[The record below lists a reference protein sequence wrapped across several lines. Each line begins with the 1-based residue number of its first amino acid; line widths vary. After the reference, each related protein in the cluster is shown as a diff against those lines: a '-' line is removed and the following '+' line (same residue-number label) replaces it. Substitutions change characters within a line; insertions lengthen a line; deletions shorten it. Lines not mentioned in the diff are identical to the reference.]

1 MTGTLERTLSSTNC
15 IESMFDGVRRT
26 QRNVKR
32 WRDGDMRLRWT
43 AAGMAE
49 AQRGFRRV
57 KGFRDLPKLINAIHR
72 ELNPTVPTEEAATLI
87 AA

>member
-1 MTGTLERTLSSTNC
+1 MLST
-15 IESMFDGVRRT
+15 VRHT

-32 WRDGDMRLRWT
+32 WRDSDMRLRRT

-49 AQRGFRRV
+49 AQRSFRRV
-57 KGFRDLPKLINAIHR
+57 TGHLDLAALTAAIQH
-72 ELNPTVPTEEAATLI
+72 ELHPTPTEETTTLI

>member
-1 MTGTLERTLSSTNC
+1 
-15 IESMFDGVRRT
+15 MFDTVRTT

-49 AQRGFRRV
+49 AQRSFRRV
-57 KGFRDLPKLINAIHR
+57 KGHRDLPKLINAIQR
-72 ELNPTVPTEEAATLI
+72 ELNPPTLTEEAATLI